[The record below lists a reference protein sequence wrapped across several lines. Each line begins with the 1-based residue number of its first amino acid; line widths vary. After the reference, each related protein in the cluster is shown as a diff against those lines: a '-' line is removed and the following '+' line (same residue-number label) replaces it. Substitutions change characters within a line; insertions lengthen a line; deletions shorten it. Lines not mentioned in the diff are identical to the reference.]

1 MELKRIEELKE
12 GKCQVLTKNKFNG
25 KEKIFDGTY
34 SAKYPAVF
42 FAIPSTYEIVG
53 YYQEDGKMQD
63 YKNDGRGLICLMGI
77 CVILAIAI
85 LVIAFLG

>member
-34 SAKYPAVF
+34 SAEYPAVF
-42 FAIPSTYEIVG
+42 FAIPSTYEIIG

-63 YKNDGRGLICLMGI
+63 YKNGSGLICLMSI
-77 CVILAIAI
+77 CGMLAIAI
-85 LVIAFLG
+85 LVISFIG

>member
-12 GKCQVLTKNKFNG
+12 GKCQVLTKSKING
-25 KEKIFDGTY
+25 KEKIFAGTY
-34 SAKYPAVF
+34 SAEYPAVF

-63 YKNDGRGLICLMGI
+63 YKNDGRGLICLMSI
-77 CVILAIAI
+77 CGILAIAI
-85 LVIAFLG
+85 LILSFVG